1 MTLETCREF
10 VLMLLSRPARAM
22 FVLFLAPAL
31 ANSAPAQ
38 PRIEPPRLFP
48 QISLSR
54 TQIAFAHAGDIWIV
68 SRNGGVASRLTSGL
82 EDDSNPSFSPDGAR
96 LAFSR
101 TVGNDSD
108 VYVVPVEGGR
118 PDRLTFHPA
127 AELVRGWS
135 PDGSKILF
143 TAARTLTWQ
152 PRLYTV
158 PAAGGPS
165 RELAIPI
172 VERRLRTRRPRH
184 LCTA

>member
-1 MTLETCREF
+1 MNPSDAYRSVVPIGGPAPLPRFDKFKTRSFECISVCDTQNGGDASVTLETCREF
-10 VLMLLSRPARAM
+10 FLMLLSRPARAM

-54 TQIAFAHAGDIWIV
+54 TQIAFAHAGDIWLV

-118 PDRLTFHPA
+118 P
-127 AELVRGWS
+127 S
-135 PDGSKILF
+135 
-143 TAARTLTWQ
+143 TAA
-152 PRLYTV
+152 
-158 PAAGGPS
+158 PS
-165 RELAIPI
+165 R
-172 VERRLRTRRPRH
+172 R
-184 LCTA
+184 